1 MAQYPQS
8 LKKRVDLN
16 LRLGIKSSLPHL
28 RSVIASLYIFYLAS
42 NRKSTIIY
50 ADEKHDNGYT
60 KLVMQE
66 HLASYINDNYGNEF
80 VTLVQ
85 NSPLFSAQLESL
97 QVGLELFFHLAKV
110 NFTQNG
116 LSERTGSNRYQ
127 KQLLIASN
135 LCQLDIYLDSQS
147 KEDVNKLLLAWLR
160 DTSVNSKIE
169 DKMLLMLSYFSE
181 DVMYKMRTAAD
192 EKEIVFQ
199 KEGIYS
205 GILEDGAVI
214 SDDAKEQ
221 VGPFRILK
229 AYVASDMHPF
239 IKEQNHQFILKGN
252 EEDLRTYASVIS
264 NTLDIY
270 PPRQNPNEGSVT
282 NKITHET
289 PTTTPTNYDN
299 YLRALR
305 TKPFLLLAGISGT
318 GKSRIVREFAFKSC
332 PSYLQDKDHTT
343 PGNYCM
349 IEVKPNWH
357 DSSELLGYYSNISK
371 NYQFKKFVKFLVKA
385 KMNPEVPFFVC
396 LDEMNL
402 APVEQYFAEFLS
414 LLETRKNVE
423 GHAATGVLVD
433 GNYFVEKQET
443 KDDKGNIIMTREIR
457 RTDGQW
463 YTEFFKN
470 TMSEEEKEIANA
482 HTEFSL
488 IEKGLT
494 LPDNVFIIG
503 TVNMDDTT
511 HQFSRKVIDRA
522 MTIEM
527 NGGNLEEMFGHSADL
542 DYTDTPNPLSDFQPK
557 YITADE
563 VLNAHSDVADNIMAD
578 LPAKLEEINKCLEG
592 TPFQVSYR
600 VLNELCIYLG
610 VLLEDGVAYQE
621 AVDAAVDQIT
631 LMKILPRIEGDQDM
645 FTFDGEKNKLE
656 KLMEKFTPETASY
669 KKLEEMNKR
678 LDNGFTRFWP

>member
-357 DSSELLGYYSNISK
+357 DSSEVLGYYSNISK
-371 NYQFKKFVKFLVKA
+371 QYHFTKFVRFLVKA
-385 KMNPEVPFFVC
+385 MMYPEVPFFVC

-414 LLETRKNVE
+414 ILETRKKCEDNIE
-423 GHAATGVLVD
+423 TGTFID
-433 GNYFVEKQET
+433 AKY
-443 KDDKGNIIMTREIR
+443 
-457 RTDGQW
+457 
-463 YTEFFKN
+463 FKN
-470 TMSEEEKEIANA
+470 YGLAGCKNNGEVYMKLWETT
-482 HTEFSL
+482 TEGIQDDAKNNTSL
-488 IEKGLT
+488 IDKGLT

-511 HQFSRKVIDRA
+511 HQFSRKIIDRA

-542 DYTDTPNPLSDFQPK
+542 DYTETPNPLSDFQPR

-563 VLNAHSDVADNIMAD
+563 VLNAHSDIANNIVTD

-610 VLLEDGVAYQE
+610 VLLDDGVAYDE
-621 AVDAAVDQIT
+621 AVASAVNQIT

-645 FTFDGEKNKLE
+645 FTSDGEKNKLE